1 MSLASSQF
9 LSPDYLSVTPFCFQD
24 FESFLL
30 SLFSIL
36 FQVDSLSP
44 PLLFGLVGIYHV
56 PLPAEYFS
64 AFSSCLDYCV
74 WGGLSVCWKFVVS
87 LYCGGSSLWVG
98 LDKWFVKVSW
108 LGKLMLEF
116 WWEKLDLFS
125 LEGNEVFSSEF

>member
-44 PLLFGLVGIYHV
+44 PLLFGLVGIYHI

-64 AFSSCLDYCV
+64 AFSSCLDCCV
-74 WGGLSVCWKFVVS
+74 WGGFSVFWKFVVP

-98 LDKWFVKVSW
+98 FDELLVKVSW